1 MNSDPTTALIL
12 TGGGARG
19 AYQAGAVKAIVEIV
33 TKAQV
38 KHPFPI
44 IVGVSAGAINA
55 SYLAS
60 NVDRL
65 NAAVQHL
72 NQMWSTLHTSH
83 VFRHDPFSM
92 SGLGLRIL
100 IDLVFGGLY
109 RNKLSQSLLD
119 TKPLWRLLNRGFSQ
133 DGLKLNIDSKTLR
146 AFALT
151 AVNYTTGESET
162 FFAGDP
168 SIKEWTKSRRQ
179 GRRVDITT
187 KHVMASASIPLLFPP
202 VEINGHYYADG
213 SMRNYTPLSPA
224 IKLGAERILVV
235 GVRQSSK
242 CKYDRSAVRPSF
254 GRMLSLALNSVLMD
268 GIELDTE
275 RFSRINKTVGML
287 EDGAPTNLRPID
299 LLNLAPSSDL
309 GEIAYEEAHHLPGLV
324 QYFVNGLGNDREA
337 ADLISYVLFEP
348 PYTRRLLKLGY
359 EDVRDQ
365 KSKILKF
372 YGL

>member
-1 MNSDPTTALIL
+1 MKSSPTTALML

-33 TKAQV
+33 SEAQLTN
-38 KHPFPI
+38 PFPI

-60 NVDRL
+60 HVNRL
-65 NAAVQHL
+65 NSAVQRL
-72 NQMWSTLHTSH
+72 VQMWSTVHTSN
-83 VFRHDPFSM
+83 VFRHDLFSM

-100 IDLVFGGLY
+100 TDLAFGGFY

-119 TKPLWRLLNRGFSQ
+119 TKPLWRLLERGVSSE
-133 DGLKLNIDSKTLR
+133 GLKANVESKILR

-162 FFAGDP
+162 FFTGDP
-168 SIKEWTKSRRQ
+168 SIQEWTKSRRL
-179 GRRVDITT
+179 GRRCDLTT

-202 VEINGHYYADG
+202 VEINGHFYADG

-224 IKLGAERILVV
+224 IKMGAERILVV
-235 GVRQSSK
+235 GVRQNSH
-242 CKYDRSAVRPSF
+242 CKFDRTPVRPSF
-254 GRMLSLALNSVLMD
+254 GRMLSLALNSILMD

-275 RFSRINKTVGML
+275 RFSRINKTVSML
-287 EDGAPTNLRPID
+287 PKAAATSLRPID
-299 LLNLAPSSDL
+299 LLNLSPSEDL
-309 GEIAYEEAHHLPGLV
+309 GEIAYEEAHHLPCLV
-324 QYFVNGLGNDREA
+324 QYFVNGLGNDKEA
-337 ADLISYVLFEP
+337 SDLISYVLSEP

-365 KSKILKF
+365 KSEILKF